1 MLPRSSSPDL
11 AVNASK
17 TGKNRF
23 GGSYWNSISP
33 ISQSLH
39 ISAAQRTIRNRESSV
54 KGAECRLDSN
64 HGGHEEMTD
73 LDRQKSAGKSER
85 RKQKRSKKA
94 EKQQSPAVAEAASAP
109 IDAPASAEAAAAPA
123 EPVET
128 TAALDTAPADPVETA
143 AAMDTGPAEPVERV
157 ASFKERMASVMPPAD
172 TAPAKPAAPAVTAPA
187 EQAAPPAP
195 AQAVASPAAVPP
207 PAAVPSPAVAPAAS
221 IQAIANA
228 YRDYTKKSL
237 EDAQTFAEKLSAARS
252 IDKAVEAQTE
262 FARQACETFA
272 DNSRKIRELHRELFW
287 QTFRLPNWPPGR
299 TQR

>member
-1 MLPRSSSPDL
+1 
-11 AVNASK
+11 
-17 TGKNRF
+17 
-23 GGSYWNSISP
+23 
-33 ISQSLH
+33 
-39 ISAAQRTIRNRESSV
+39 
-54 KGAECRLDSN
+54 
-64 HGGHEEMTD
+64 MTD

-94 EKQQSPAVAEAASAP
+94 EKQQNPTVAEAASAP
-109 IDAPASAEAAAAPA
+109 IDALASAEAVAAPA

-128 TAALDTAPADPVETA
+128 MAALDIAPADPVESA
-143 AAMDTGPAEPVERV
+143 AAVETGPAEPVERV

-195 AQAVASPAAVPP
+195 AQAVAP
-207 PAAVPSPAVAPAAS
+207 PAAAPAAS

-228 YRDYTKKSL
+228 YRDFTKKSL

-287 QTFRLPNWPPGR
+287 QAFRLPNWPPGR

>member
-1 MLPRSSSPDL
+1 
-11 AVNASK
+11 
-17 TGKNRF
+17 
-23 GGSYWNSISP
+23 
-33 ISQSLH
+33 
-39 ISAAQRTIRNRESSV
+39 
-54 KGAECRLDSN
+54 
-64 HGGHEEMTD
+64 MTD
-73 LDRQKSAGKSER
+73 LDRQKPAGKSER

-94 EKQQSPAVAEAASAP
+94 EKQQSPTLAETASAP

-128 TAALDTAPADPVETA
+128 IAALDTPADPVETA
-143 AAMDTGPAEPVERV
+143 AAMDTAPAEPVERV

-172 TAPAKPAAPAVTAPA
+172 TVPVKSGAPADTAPVKPAAPAVTAPA
-187 EQAAPPAP
+187 EQAAPSAP
-195 AQAVASPAAVPP
+195 AQAVPSPAA
-207 PAAVPSPAVAPAAS
+207 APAAS

-237 EDAQTFAEKLSAARS
+237 EDAQSFAEKLSAARS
-252 IDKAVEAQTE
+252 LDKAVEAQTE

-287 QTFRLPNWPPGR
+287 QAFRLPNWPPGR